1 MSKSDENSSDQA
13 VVPSKEW
20 LRQTASSIE
29 RCLEGFDLKTL
40 VRDIEIRSGST
51 LFMCECSD
59 YVSLSAIKSHAL
71 DLARMVRSVT
81 GKVELVIPIPGTYYF
96 GVVVPYT
103 KDSEKT
109 VDQPQSE
116 TSPQNEETLEP
127 EQSEMLE
134 VDETPSIRRRLA
146 EILYGLANRI
156 DDTPDY

>member
-1 MSKSDENSSDQA
+1 MSKSDQVDL
-13 VVPSKEW
+13 PSGEW
-20 LRQTASSIE
+20 MYQTATSIE
-29 RCLEGFDLKTL
+29 RCLKGFNLRTR
-40 VRDIEIRSGST
+40 VCDIEFRNGST
-51 LFMCECSD
+51 LFMCDCAEG
-59 YVSLSAIKSHAL
+59 VSLSTIKSHAL

-81 GKVELVIPIPGTYYF
+81 GKVELVIPIPGTHYF

-109 VDQPQSE
+109 VDQPQTE

-127 EQSEMLE
+127 EQSERLE
-134 VDETPSIRRRLA
+134 VDEARSIRRRLA